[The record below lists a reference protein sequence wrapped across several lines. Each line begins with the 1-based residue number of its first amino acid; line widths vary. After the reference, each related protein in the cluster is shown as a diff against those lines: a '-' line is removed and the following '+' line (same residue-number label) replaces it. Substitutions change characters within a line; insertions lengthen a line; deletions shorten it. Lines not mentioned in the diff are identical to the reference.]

1 MSFKSLNS
9 QQKLLALVAVCVM
22 IAALIVLLKIW
33 GINLNDEF
41 FGNLLGTLAV
51 FGFAAGILFSIISKI
66 RYEKN
71 YKDNFFNYRN

>member
-41 FGNLLGTLAV
+41 FGKLLGTLAV
-51 FGFAAGILFSIISKI
+51 VGLAAGILFAIMSNI
-66 RYEKN
+66 RDEKKD
-71 YKDNFFNYRN
+71 KDNFFN